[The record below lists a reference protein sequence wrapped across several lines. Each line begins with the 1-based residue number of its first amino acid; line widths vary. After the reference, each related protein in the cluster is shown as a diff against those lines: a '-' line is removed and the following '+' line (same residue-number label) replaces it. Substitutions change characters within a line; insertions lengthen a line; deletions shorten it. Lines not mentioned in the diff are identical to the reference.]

1 VLHVVDR
8 MDCGGVETLVMRVY
22 RQLDRSGL
30 QFDFAVAQQGCDYD
44 AEVLAGGG
52 RLHALPRPILGNL
65 VQYSVALATILRR
78 HGPFAAVHSHVH
90 YCSGA
95 VLLAAR
101 MAGVPVRIAHS
112 HTTNDGRGS
121 GPPRRAYR
129 GLMRRWILAHATHLL
144 ACSGAAGR
152 ELYGDQI
159 RADSRFQVVA
169 NGLEP
174 ADYEDR
180 QSEQDSVRKELG
192 LPRGVRLVGH
202 VGRLAPPKNHR
213 FLLEIFAALAEKL
226 PDVHFLL
233 VGEGPLRSEIESQI
247 SRMALRQRVSML
259 GVRNDIP
266 RIMRSLEVFVFPSLF
281 EGLPTVVVEAQ
292 AAGVPCVVSD
302 SVSPEADL
310 GLGLTSYLSLGASRE
325 TWVETV
331 VRAMDLS
338 HPPWTL
344 RQEAIENNGYAIGH
358 TTALLQRIYQSR
370 AA

>member
-22 RQLDRSGL
+22 RRLDRSRL

-44 AEVLAGGG
+44 AEILAGGG
-52 RLHALPRPILGNL
+52 RLHRLPRPSLGNL

-101 MAGVPVRIAHS
+101 TAGVPVRIAHS
-112 HTTNDGRGS
+112 HTTNDGRGAS
-121 GPPRRAYR
+121 PPRRAYR
-129 GLMRRWILAHATHLL
+129 GLMRRWILANATQLL
-144 ACSGAAGR
+144 ACSGAAGQA
-152 ELYGDQI
+152 LYGDRF
-159 RADSRFQVVA
+159 RADPRFQVVP

-180 QSEQDSVRKELG
+180 LAEQDSLRRELN

-213 FLLEIFAALAEKL
+213 FLLEVFAALAEKL
-226 PDVHFLL
+226 PDAHFLL

-247 SRMALRQRVSML
+247 SRMALRQRVSLL
-259 GVRNDIP
+259 GFRSDIP
-266 RIMRSLEVFVFPSLF
+266 RIMRSLDAFVFPSVF
-281 EGLPTVVVEAQ
+281 EGLPNTVVEAQ
-292 AAGVPCVVSD
+292 ASGVPCVVSD

-310 GLGLTSYLSLGASRE
+310 GLGLTSYLSLGATHE
-325 TWVETV
+325 TWAEAV
-331 VRAMDLS
+331 VRAMDVT
-338 HPPWTL
+338 HPPWPL